1 MSGYTGEH
9 RAGRARGQ
17 APAGS
22 PVCLPLSPTRT
33 AVCPMALRIAYL
45 LLAPLVLSG
54 CGDAAGP
61 GRAADIEVVSATRV
75 LYAAGFPAI
84 VFVVANRGTV
94 GVEAVNL
101 EVDARRDGSTV
112 ASAATQV
119 SDLSPGEQAESP
131 PAVFAALDSHADYEC
146 YRYRVRAYDDRG
158 QAMSDDSSEEVCA

>member
-1 MSGYTGEH
+1 M
-9 RAGRARGQ
+9 
-17 APAGS
+17 P
-22 PVCLPLSPTRT
+22 
-33 AVCPMALRIAYL
+33 LRIACLL
-45 LLAPLVLSG
+45 LLALPVLSG

-61 GRAADIEVVSATRV
+61 GSTADIEVVSATRV

-84 VFVVANRGTV
+84 VFVVENRGAV

-101 EVDARRDGSTV
+101 EVDARRDGLTV

-146 YRYRVRAYDDRG
+146 YRYRVRSYDDRG
-158 QAMSDDSSEEVCA
+158 QEMSDDSSEEVCP